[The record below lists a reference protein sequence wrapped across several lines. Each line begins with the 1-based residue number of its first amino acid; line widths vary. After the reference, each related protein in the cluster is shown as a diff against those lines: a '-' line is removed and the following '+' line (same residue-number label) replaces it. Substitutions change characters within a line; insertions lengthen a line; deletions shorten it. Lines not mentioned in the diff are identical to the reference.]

1 MDLATAN
8 RLQQLRKMNG
18 YSQDVL
24 AEKLGISRQAISK
37 WERAESSPDTD
48 NLIALAEIYGMTLDE
63 LLNTS
68 LDKVTIKR
76 GDKGK
81 KDIKGKLKSLL
92 SRANDFG
99 IYPKTA
105 LNLLKFPFAL
115 IVVIL
120 YIALSMI
127 FDIWH
132 PLWLIFLTIPVYYR
146 YAIACKA
153 NNKKVFNLLLPIPE
167 VIVTIYLCL
176 GFGLGAW
183 GIAALLFLIIPLYY
197 WFVIFFTK
205 Q

>member
-76 GDKGK
+76 SDKGK

-92 SRANDFG
+92 SKANDFG

-105 LNLLKFPFAL
+105 LNLLKFPFAI

-127 FDIWH
+127 FNIWH

-205 Q
+205 

>member
-76 GDKGK
+76 GNKGK

-205 Q
+205 